1 MSSNKLNI
9 CYISNS
15 AAPSNNASSL
25 QISKLC
31 ETLTKL
37 GNKVTLILP
46 NTGYLKKNYNY
57 FYDIKYK
64 FNIKELNIF
73 DKFPVG
79 INYYLYSF
87 FLL

>member
-9 CYISNS
+9 CYIKF

-31 ETLTKL
+31 ETLSKF

-46 NTGYLKKNYNY
+46 NTGYLNKSYNY
-57 FYDIKYK
+57 FYIKYK
-64 FNIKELNIF
+64 FIIKRIKYF
-73 DKFPVG
+73 DKFLWELITIYTV
-79 INYYLYSF
+79 F
-87 FLL
+87 FPL